1 MTTSRFLMMSA
12 CAVALSACSDGMEGD
27 RSAIKVH
34 NAGMS
39 QQQMIEQEAD
49 MMEPVAPERAQA
61 RDEISSVDMETSS
74 EESMAMAPE
83 EEVMTADAGMTA
95 EGEADMMETQ
105 SYEEP
110 AAPYE
115 EPAAP
120 STPAPAP
127 ADEPAAPAVT
137 ETHVHEETTTVT
149 PTDEGTVVTHSETD
163 MVVEPEMPED
173 NLVYEDDPAV
183 NKDVQQFLKDAGY
196 YNGAVSEKMN
206 AEALNA
212 LTKYQTENGL
222 PVGGPNGPTLKA
234 MGII

>member
-34 NAGMS
+34 NAGMT
-39 QQQMIEQEAD
+39 QQQMIEQEAEL
-49 MMEPVAPERAQA
+49 MAPAAPERAQA
-61 RDEISSVDMETSS
+61 QDEISSINMKTSS
-74 EESMAMAPE
+74 EEDMMTGAE
-83 EEVMTADAGMTA
+83 EEMVTADSGMVA

-105 SYEEP
+105 SYEAP
-110 AAPYE
+110 ASPYE
-115 EPAAP
+115 EPA
-120 STPAPAP
+120 TPAPAP
-127 ADEPAAPAVT
+127 VDEPAEPAVT
-137 ETHVHEETTTVT
+137 ETYIHEETTTVT

-163 MVVEPEMPED
+163 MVIEPEMPEE

-212 LTKYQTENGL
+212 LTKYQTEKGL